1 MDNGIERDQY
11 ILMNLFKNLQRT
23 KICYDLVKDSNN
35 PEELSTKI
43 ESIQLAI
50 KIIKDIRNYQNSINI
65 RFIGGI
71 Q

>member
-1 MDNGIERDQY
+1 MDNNIGRDQY
-11 ILMNLFKNLQRT
+11 ILINLFKNLQKT
-23 KICYDLVKDSNN
+23 KICYDLVKNDNDK
-35 PEELSTKI
+35 EALSIKL
-43 ESIQLAI
+43 EAMKLAI